1 MIDGIS
7 EIAPLAVKFILR
19 RLKAAGKKAYI
30 VGGAARDCV
39 MGSIPDDWDIATSA
53 TPSETR
59 SLFAEYEAIETGIK
73 HGTVA
78 ILIDG
83 KSFEITTFRKEG
95 AYRDF
100 RRPETVEFVSDLKE
114 DLARRDF
121 TVNALAY
128 SEDEG
133 IIDLFGGLS
142 DIDSRLIRAVGNPF
156 ERFEEDALRILRAAR
171 FSAKLGFSVEENTR
185 LAAIALRKNLNAVS
199 AERVYGEFV
208 KTILAK
214 NAVGAALDFR
224 EVFEEILSV
233 EEDKREEISTADKNI
248 GAEYAKNYETSVR
261 AVGLSEKRADMRL
274 AALCMTVGSANR
286 ARKVAQKLK
295 FPKKIAEKVLFL
307 IDNFSAEI
315 LPDIKEIKRN
325 LYIFGEEN
333 FADLLD
339 FKIAFAKAENSLFVG
354 DLVLAKSLC
363 EKARKSGECFSV
375 KGLKIG
381 GDDLARLGYRGS
393 AIKDE
398 LRILVLRCVDD
409 PSFNERDELLSLAKE
424 DKTGKTPI

>member
-1 MIDGIS
+1 MIDRIF
-7 EIAPLAVKFILR
+7 EIAPPAVKIILR
-19 RLKAAGKKAYI
+19 RLKDAGKRAYI

-39 MGSIPDDWDIATSA
+39 MGAIPDDWDVATSA

-78 ILIDG
+78 ILIGG
-83 KSFEITTFRKEG
+83 KPFEITTFRKEG

-128 SEDEG
+128 GDDEG
-133 IIDLFGGLS
+133 IIDLYGGLS
-142 DIDSRLIRAVGNPF
+142 DIDNRLIRAVGNPF

-185 LAAIALRKNLNAVS
+185 LAAIALRKNLNAIS
-199 AERVYGEFV
+199 AERVYCELV

-233 EEDKREEISTADKNI
+233 EEDKREEISNADKHI
-248 GAEYAKNYETSVR
+248 VEKYAKNYETSVR

-274 AALCMTVGSANR
+274 AALCMTVGSTSR
-286 ARKVAQKLK
+286 TQKVAQKLK
-295 FPKKIAEKVLFL
+295 FPGKIAEKVLFL
-307 IDNFSAEI
+307 ADNFNMDI
-315 LPDIKEIKRN
+315 LPDIKEIKRA
-325 LYIFGEEN
+325 LFTFGEED
-333 FADLLD
+333 FTDLLS
-339 FKIAFAKAENSLFVG
+339 FKIAFAKAENSLCV
-354 DLVLAKSLC
+354 DELVRAQNIC
-363 EKARKSGECFSV
+363 EEVKKSGECFSV

-381 GDDLARLGYRGS
+381 GEDLVRFGYRGS
-393 AIKDE
+393 AIKRE
-398 LRILVLRCVDD
+398 LSALVLKCVDD
-409 PSFNERDELLSLAKE
+409 PSLNERDKLLSLAKE
-424 DKTGKTPI
+424 DMKG